1 MKFEGD
7 RLEPEY
13 ADVPGQWGT
22 IWLTNGSTNNIIN
35 HLTIKMPLVY

>member
-1 MKFEGD
+1 MDPNQIQLSENEVVFEGD

-22 IWLTNGSTNNIIN
+22 IFYKWQ
-35 HLTIKMPLVY
+35 HK